1 MPTIWDPNLS
11 ELAQA
16 CADAGHR
23 PTDSADLGDVYQ
35 CAVAALEEVAEMRDT
50 WVPPDEHSK
59 ALDEEREDAKAEGK
73 EEAEEAAEKAQEE
86 ADKRIEELEGDLLAA
101 QQDLKAA
108 REVLGATDSSA
119 ARLEMWLLE
128 QARAARDSWVLELR
142 ELAQRLE
149 RLADELDRPRSQK
162 ARVANGLRLNAA
174 DLKRRA
180 DNALATP
187 VCRLAD
193 EEGDE

>member
-23 PTDSADLGDVYQ
+23 PTDPADPGDVYR
-35 CAVAALEEVAEMRDT
+35 CAVAALEEARDHMETAVSQADHDEAIAE
-50 WVPPDEHSK
+50 VEQ
-59 ALDEEREDAKAEGK
+59 ERK
-73 EEAEEAAEKAQEE
+73 EAEDEAKE
-86 ADKRIEELEGDLLAA
+86 ATKERDEANKRIEELEGDLLAA

-128 QARAARDSWVLELR
+128 QARAEL
-142 ELAQRLE
+142 
-149 RLADELDRPRSQK
+149 LDR
-162 ARVANGLRLNAA
+162 VA
-174 DLKRRA
+174 DLAVAGAERILKREVDA
-180 DNALATP
+180 KAHAEMLVALKQE
-187 VCRLAD
+187 L
-193 EEGDE
+193 

>member
-23 PTDSADLGDVYQ
+23 PTDPADPGDVYR
-35 CAVAALEEVAEMRDT
+35 CAVAALEEARDHMETAVSQADHDEAIAE
-50 WVPPDEHSK
+50 VEQ
-59 ALDEEREDAKAEGK
+59 ERK
-73 EEAEEAAEKAQEE
+73 EAEDEAKE
-86 ADKRIEELEGDLLAA
+86 ATKERDEANKRIEELEGDLLAA

-149 RLADELDRPRSQK
+149 RLAAELDRPRSQK

-180 DNALATP
+180 DNALAMPIRRP
-187 VCRLAD
+187 VD